1 MFFSSGM
8 SFKPETKT
16 AKREPIDFQW
26 KLLFWV
32 LGISL
37 LYIILVS
44 LAQAQGHDVNGEPK
58 AGGLK
63 ITFFNGLID
72 SQEASSPGM
81 MTKILDSVR
90 NTFFILAVIE
100 LAWAAHMWAV
110 EKDDLGPI
118 AAEIVKKIF
127 FIGFGLALLQFAP
140 EWIPSIIQTF
150 REVGEKGSGVGKLTV
165 DGILSS
171 GFNNVAR
178 IWEGSPIFQRD
189 IDPKGNLLVNICFG
203 IVNAIGWLIKI
214 LAKIIGAVIPGVG
227 DFIET
232 IIDLPCIA
240 LNILFH
246 LPELVLAFIATI
258 IIIIAYAIAAFQL
271 FCINMEMFI
280 LIPCGAIFLGLGAS
294 SWTAQFVNKYLAYC
308 VLVGFR
314 FIVIAVV
321 LGLSEGAYDQTGKM
335 EFEFGPIMEAMVIA
349 IIQCI
354 LALRAPD
361 IANAFISGQGS
372 GLTLNHVVEQ
382 AQAIGNMKKQLA
394 KMAAKQFGGPKGKA
408 LAAGMEMADAG
419 KKAMKNLAS
428 DATGGKGGGKGSG
441 GVGGALK
448 TLGDGA
454 AKAASPGPGVGKK

>member
-1 MFFSSGM
+1 MFFSSSM
-8 SFKPETKT
+8 KLNPETKT
-16 AKREPIDFQW
+16 VNSKPINFQW

-37 LYIILVS
+37 LYVLLIS
-44 LAQAQGHDVNGEPK
+44 FAYAQGHDVNGEPK

-63 ITFFNGLID
+63 ISFFDGLVNAR
-72 SQEASSPGM
+72 EVAAPGM
-81 MTKILDSVR
+81 MTAILDSVR
-90 NTFFILAVIE
+90 NTFFILAIIE
-100 LAWAAHMWAV
+100 IAWAAHMMAV

-118 AAEIVKKIF
+118 AAELVKKIIY
-127 FIGFGLALLQFAP
+127 IGFGFALLQFAP
-140 EWIPSIIQTF
+140 QWIPDIINSF
-150 REVGEKGSGVGKLTV
+150 RQVGEKGSGVGKLTV

-214 LAKIIGAVIPGVG
+214 LAKIIGAIIPGVG

-232 IIDLPCIA
+232 IIAIPCIA

-246 LPELVLAFIATI
+246 IPELVLAFIATI

-280 LIPCGAIFLGLGAS
+280 LLPCGAIFLGMGSS
-294 SWTAQFVNKYLAYC
+294 SWTDKFVNKYLAYC

-335 EFEFGPIMEAMVIA
+335 QFEIGPIMEAMVIA
-349 IIQCI
+349 LVQCI

-361 IANAFISGQGS
+361 IANAFISGEGA
-372 GLTLNHVVEQ
+372 GLSLAHVVEQ
-382 AQAIGNMKKQLA
+382 AQALNKLKKQIA
-394 KMAAKQFGGPKGKA
+394 KKAAKTFGGPKGKA
-408 LAAGMEMADAG
+408 AAAAMEMKDAS
-419 KKAMKNLAS
+419 KQAMKNVTSGAS
-428 DATGGKGGGKGSG
+428 GKGGGGGGKGGGGASAVKSLG
-441 GVGGALK
+441 GK
-448 TLGDGA
+448 
-454 AKAASPGPGVGKK
+454 